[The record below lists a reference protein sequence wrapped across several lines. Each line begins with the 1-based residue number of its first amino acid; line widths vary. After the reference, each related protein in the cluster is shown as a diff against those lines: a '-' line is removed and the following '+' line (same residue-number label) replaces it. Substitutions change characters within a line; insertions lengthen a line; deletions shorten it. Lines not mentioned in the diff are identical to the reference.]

1 MVPLLPSDRLPATEA
16 WLSSLD
22 GAICT
27 RVQLVPWLLFAAP
40 LASSEDVLVVT
51 VRLMKTG
58 KYRIHSIKG
67 KEVLIEMEIFL
78 AKNAPREC

>member
-1 MVPLLPSDRLPATEA
+1 M
-16 WLSSLD
+16 
-22 GAICT
+22 
-27 RVQLVPWLLFAAP
+27 PWLLFPAP